1 MKPVLIKVAKKEN
14 LLIKWDDGAESLINV
29 QTLRRFCPCATC
41 ASIRDEQS
49 KNFIP
54 LYFRDQLAITK
65 LTEVGNYAVAIFWKD
80 GHNTGIYEFPY
91 LRSLANK

>member
-1 MKPVLIKVAKKEN
+1 MRPVLIKTIGKES
-14 LLIKWDDGAESLINV
+14 IFIRWDDGEESSIAV

-41 ASIRDEQS
+41 SSFREGES

-54 LYFRDQLAITK
+54 LYFHDQLTITK
-65 LTEVGNYAVAIFWKD
+65 LTEVGNYAVSISWKD

-91 LRSLANK
+91 LKSLANK